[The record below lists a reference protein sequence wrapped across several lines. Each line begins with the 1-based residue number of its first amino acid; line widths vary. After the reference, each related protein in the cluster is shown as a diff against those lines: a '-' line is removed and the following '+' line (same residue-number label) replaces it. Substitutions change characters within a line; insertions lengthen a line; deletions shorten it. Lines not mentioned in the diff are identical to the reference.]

1 MEEIGQEEMTYCG
14 VLNVDKPAG
23 VTSRDIVNQVVRL
36 VRPAKAG
43 HAGTLDPLATGVLV
57 VCVGHATRLINLVQE
72 GRKRY
77 LGRFALGQ
85 TSDTDDVTGNL
96 QAGGDWSGITKAQ
109 LQAELTQFVGRIDQ
123 TPPQFSAVH
132 VQGQRAYDLARRG
145 VTVELAA
152 RPVDIFSLELTA
164 FQPPEFELDVICGGG
179 TYIRSIGRDLGARL
193 GCGALM
199 TDLRRLA
206 VGHYEIANAVQS
218 DQITAESIGQMLRSP
233 LEIVSHLP
241 RRELTQAEAIAVRC
255 GQSIAASDPATNDSD
270 LNRFERRTSLVDSEG
285 QLVGVGE
292 LDAATERLQ
301 PRIIFPAS

>member
-1 MEEIGQEEMTYCG
+1 MEEIGLEEMTYCG
-14 VLNVDKPAG
+14 VLNIDKPPG
-23 VTSRDIVNQVVRL
+23 VTSRDIVNQVMRL
-36 VRPAKAG
+36 VRPAKVG

-96 QAGGDWSGITKAQ
+96 QPCGDWSRITESQ
-109 LQAELTQFVGRIDQ
+109 LRSELTHFVGRIDQ

-164 FQPPEFELDVICGGG
+164 FQPPEFELDVVCGGG

-199 TDLRRLA
+199 TNLRRLA
-206 VGHYEIANAVQS
+206 VGDFEIANAIQS
-218 DQITAESIGQMLRSP
+218 DHLTAESIGQLLKSP

-241 RRELTQAEAIAVRC
+241 RRELTQAEASAVRC
-255 GQSIAASDPATNDSD
+255 GQSLACSALATSDSD
-270 LNRFERRTSLVDSEG
+270 LNRFERRMSLVDSEG
-285 QLVGVGE
+285 QLIGVGE
-292 LDAATERLQ
+292 LDLTKERLQ